1 MATRRASFLTLS
13 IVALAAAAPPESE
26 HVIRVDHYVPVHSA
40 VPAIQG
46 QTTAIYVREVVLP
59 GTLARERALGDKVVL
74 FIHGAGT
81 PAEVAFDVNYEDYSW
96 MAFLAKAGLDAFGM
110 DMTGYG
116 RSTRPAPMNDPCNL
130 SKDQQAGFVPG
141 LIAAPCPASYDRQMT
156 TLASDWNDIG
166 AVVDHLLALRHV
178 ERVNLVSWSLG
189 GPRAAGWAGLHQ
201 DKIRR
206 MVLLAPAYNRSARAD
221 PPAQVP
227 AAGASMTT
235 QSHAEFSAN
244 WDRQAGCP
252 NQYDPA
258 ASEAVWSAMLE
269 SDPVGATWGTGVRRA
284 PSVTSWGWTQAV
296 AQATK
301 LPTLMVSGQH
311 DKQVSPDSVRNL
323 HADLGAAQKV
333 FVDLACSSHNALW
346 ERNHLLLFRASLDW
360 LTKGA
365 VNGTESGIVKL
376 GY

>member
-1 MATRRASFLTLS
+1 
-13 IVALAAAAPPESE
+13 
-26 HVIRVDHYVPVHSA
+26 
-40 VPAIQG
+40 
-46 QTTAIYVREVVLP
+46 
-59 GTLARERALGDKVVL
+59 
-74 FIHGAGT
+74 
-81 PAEVAFDVNYEDYSW
+81 
-96 MAFLAKAGLDAFGM
+96 
-110 DMTGYG
+110 
-116 RSTRPAPMNDPCNL
+116 
-130 SKDQQAGFVPG
+130 
-141 LIAAPCPASYDRQMT
+141 
-156 TLASDWNDIG
+156 
-166 AVVDHLLALRHV
+166 
-178 ERVNLVSWSLG
+178 
-189 GPRAAGWAGLHQ
+189 
-201 DKIRR
+201 
-206 MVLLAPAYNRSARAD
+206 
-221 PPAQVP
+221 
-227 AAGASMTT
+227 MTT
-235 QSHAEFSAN
+235 QSHAEFTAN

-252 NQYDPA
+252 NQYDPQ

>member
-1 MATRRASFLTLS
+1 
-13 IVALAAAAPPESE
+13 
-26 HVIRVDHYVPVHSA
+26 
-40 VPAIQG
+40 
-46 QTTAIYVREVVLP
+46 
-59 GTLARERALGDKVVL
+59 
-74 FIHGAGT
+74 
-81 PAEVAFDVNYEDYSW
+81 
-96 MAFLAKAGLDAFGM
+96 
-110 DMTGYG
+110 
-116 RSTRPAPMNDPCNL
+116 
-130 SKDQQAGFVPG
+130 
-141 LIAAPCPASYDRQMT
+141 
-156 TLASDWNDIG
+156 
-166 AVVDHLLALRHV
+166 LRHV